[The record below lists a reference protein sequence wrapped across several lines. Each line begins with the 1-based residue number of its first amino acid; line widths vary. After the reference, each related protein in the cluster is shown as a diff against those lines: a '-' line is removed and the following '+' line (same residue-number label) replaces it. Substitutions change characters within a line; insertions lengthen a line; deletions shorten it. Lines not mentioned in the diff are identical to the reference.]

1 MDTNLQ
7 PFQNEA
13 FYRSIPIYESGEPLV
28 SLSNISSKIKVF
40 PYYFQEKLPGTFK
53 ECYLREG
60 AAKRLVKAAEKLP
73 KNLDF
78 VVLDGWRPYEVQKVL
93 YEMTRDG
100 FRKKGMDESEID
112 REISKFVAYPSE
124 NIDTPSPHMTGGSI
138 DLTIADQDGWLDMG
152 TGFDEFTDKA
162 KTDWYEE
169 APNLSEN
176 EQQIRN
182 NRRLLKQVM
191 TDVGFHNFEEE
202 WWHYDYGNQRWA
214 MLSHQ
219 SAIYKGLRK

>member
-1 MDTNLQ
+1 MDSNFQ

-13 FYRSIPIYESGEPLV
+13 NYRLIPIHESGEPLI
-28 SLSNISSKIKVF
+28 SLSNISPKIKIF
-40 PYYFQEKLPGTFK
+40 PFYFQQNLPNALN

-60 AAKRLVKAAEKLP
+60 AAQRLMKAAEKLP
-73 KNLDF
+73 DGLNF

-93 YEMTRDG
+93 YEMTRDA
-100 FRKKGMDESEID
+100 FKKNGMTESEIH
-112 REISKFVAYPSE
+112 REISKFVSYPSD
-124 NIDTPSPHMTGGSI
+124 NIDTPSPHMTGGSV

-169 APNLSEN
+169 AANLSET
-176 EQQIRN
+176 EQKIRN

-191 TDVGFHNFEEE
+191 TDAGFENFEEE

-214 MLSHQ
+214 MLTHQ
-219 SAIYKGLRK
+219 LAIYKGLRK